1 MGAIKE
7 LRIEA
12 DSALAARRFLRRR
25 GFKPL
30 SLEQSRNQK
39 QRVPQQRQTDFIAS
53 YINQDGKRDSTT
65 VQAADERSARR
76 LLRRRGIKALSLE
89 RFVHKTTNNPAPL
102 SKKQPSFLPTE
113 TGGGDAGSIKQSGFE
128 SLERLFEKP
137 PGVKEKAV
145 FASKLAALVDAGVPI
160 VRSLDLMATQQ
171 KLPMFKRALTKVSL
185 DVNEGIALGSAI
197 REWPKVFDQLS
208 IAMVEAGEAGGVLD
222 EALKRLAKLLED
234 NAKLQNQIKGALG
247 YPVAVLV
254 IAILVFLG
262 MTIFLIPTFAGIFED
277 LGAELP
283 AFTQLLV
290 NLSELLRSTL
300 ALYFVGALLLI
311 IWLFA
316 RYYGSHNGRRVID
329 RLILKLPLFGELIL
343 MTATAQFCRIF
354 SSLTRAGV
362 PILMSME
369 ISSQTAGNS
378 IISDAI
384 LASRTMVQEG
394 VLLSTALIRQKVLPD
409 MALNMLAIGE
419 ETGEMDKMLSK
430 VADFY
435 EDEVGAMV
443 KALTSM
449 LEPAM
454 IVVVGGIVGSILLA
468 MYLPMFTVFDQIQ

>member
-1 MGAIKE
+1 M
-7 LRIEA
+7 
-12 DSALAARRFLRRR
+12 
-25 GFKPL
+25 
-30 SLEQSRNQK
+30 
-39 QRVPQQRQTDFIAS
+39 AS
-53 YINQDGKRDSTT
+53 FVATYTGSTGQPRTLT
-65 VQAADERSARR
+65 VRAADLSEARKQ
-76 LLRRRGIKALSLE
+76 LRRRGIRATDVKPSGNDTRGSE
-89 RFVHKTTNNPAPL
+89 
-102 SKKQPSFLPTE
+102 KKDA
-113 TGGGDAGSIKQSGFE
+113 GGGMSFDLGRA
-128 SLERLFEKP
+128 FEKA

-171 KLPMFKRALTKVSL
+171 KLPMFKRALVRVSL
-185 DVNEGIALGSAI
+185 DVNEGVALGTAI
-197 REWPKVFDQLS
+197 RKWPKVFDQLS
-208 IAMVEAGEAGGVLD
+208 VAMVEAGEAGGVLD
-222 EALKRLAKLLED
+222 ESLKRLAKLLED

-290 NLSELLRSTL
+290 DLSKLLRSVM
-300 ALYFVGALLLI
+300 ALYIVGALLI
-311 IWLFA
+311 AVWMFA
-316 RYYGSHNGRRVID
+316 RYYQTHNGRRQVD
-329 RLILKLPLFGELIL
+329 RLMLKVPLFGELIM

-362 PILMSME
+362 PILMSLE

-384 LASRTMVQEG
+384 LESRALVQEG
-394 VLLSTALIRQKVLPD
+394 VLLSTALISQKVLPD
-409 MALNMLAIGE
+409 MALNMLSIGE

-435 EDEVGAMV
+435 EDEVSAMV